1 MDYVD
6 MYKQKLVT
14 AEEAVKV
21 VKSGDWVD
29 YGSFTGSS
37 VVLDK
42 ALAARK
48 DELWDVKIR
57 GITRIGIPE
66 VVKADPSTEHFL
78 YNSWHFSGSE
88 RKLHDE
94 SLCYYGPIL
103 YHELP
108 SYYRRYCQVD
118 VAMIPVS
125 AMDEHG
131 YFNFGPQASHNR
143 AICDKAKII
152 ILEVNPNIPRCLGG
166 NEEVIHVSQV
176 DYLVEANWPVPSVP
190 PAKPTDVDKAIASL
204 VINELVDGSCLQLGI
219 GGLPNAVGE
228 IIAQSDLKDIGI
240 HSEMFVESMIDMV
253 ESGVLTGAKKQ
264 INRYKI
270 VYTFSMGTQR
280 TYDYL
285 HNNPRCSIYPVNKVN
300 DPYIIA
306 LNNNVMAI
314 NNCVEVDLTGQ
325 VCSESS
331 GTRQISG
338 TGGQVD
344 FAQGAYMSKGGKAFL
359 CMSSTYWN
367 GEKMVS
373 RVEPT
378 LTPGAV
384 STTPRTMVSY
394 LVTEYGLVNL
404 KGKSTWERAEDIISI
419 AHPDFREELIKEAE
433 KMGIWRLSNK
443 R

>member
-1 MDYVD
+1 
-6 MYKQKLVT
+6 
-14 AEEAVKV
+14 
-21 VKSGDWVD
+21 
-29 YGSFTGSS
+29 
-37 VVLDK
+37 
-42 ALAARK
+42 
-48 DELWDVKIR
+48 
-57 GITRIGIPE
+57 
-66 VVKADPSTEHFL
+66 
-78 YNSWHFSGSE
+78 
-88 RKLHDE
+88 
-94 SLCYYGPIL
+94 
-103 YHELP
+103 
-108 SYYRRYCQVD
+108 
-118 VAMIPVS
+118 MIPVS

-166 NEEVIHVSQV
+166 NEEVIHISQV
-176 DYLVEANWPVPSVP
+176 DYLVEANWLVPSVP
-190 PAKPTDVDKAIASL
+190 AAKPTDVDKTIAAL
-204 VINELVDGSCLQLGI
+204 VINELVDGSCMQLGI
-219 GGLPNAVGE
+219 GGLPNAIGE
-228 IIAQSDLKDIGI
+228 IVAKSDLKDIGI
-240 HSEMFVESMIDMV
+240 HTEMFAESMIDMV

-285 HNNPRCSIYPVNKVN
+285 HNNPRCAIYPTNKTN

-344 FAQGAYMSKGGKAFL
+344 FAQGAYRSKGGKAFL
-359 CMSSTYWN
+359 CMSSTYKN

-373 RVEPT
+373 RVRPI

-384 STTPRTMVSY
+384 STTPRAMVSY

-404 KGKSTWERAEDIISI
+404 KGKSTWERAEAIISI
-419 AHPDFREELIKEAE
+419 AHPEFREELIKEAE